1 MNYTTATPAQNLP
14 TLGYTVW
21 WSLAGIRVPHD
32 TLAATLDACGFKA
45 FLPARPSYH
54 IALRR
59 ALTALVRGT
68 HTLPTPGADE
78 ADTSRAFL
86 RTIPER
92 ANGQLVFAI
101 IHENVDFRA
110 LGLAHQT
117 SLRVRLDKKHGFIT
131 ITSQERGDIYAPPT
145 DATALGDGII
155 AIDDDVAPF
164 ADALRPHWC
173 RYKDLH
179 IAADLSRMMREI
191 VCGDL
196 IPRTPRRVATRTQ
209 ATKNELHA
217 VSLRPGGG
225 LYFVPGDKHDTL
237 ERLETLINALP
248 TDGIHTP
255 FFVAQALL
263 DEAKAKGQMAR
274 AVHDGFLSEIQ
285 GLQTDLSHLTET
297 DSNKPATLAGRLLAY
312 RKIKEKAGMYA
323 DLLGMQQ
330 ADVLQQLQ
338 SLQQR
343 VAHLL
348 TADDPPASASPL
360 FSSAA

>member
-1 MNYTTATPAQNLP
+1 MNYTTLTPTP
-14 TLGYTVW
+14 TLPALGYSVW
-21 WSLAGIRVPHD
+21 WSLAGIRVPHSR
-32 TLAATLDACGFKA
+32 LATALDSCGFKA

-68 HTLPTPGADE
+68 HTLPTPDIAE
-78 ADTSRAFL
+78 ADSSRAFL

-131 ITSQERGDIYAPPT
+131 ITSQERGDIYAPPADT
-145 DATALGDGII
+145 TALGDGII
-155 AIDDDVAPF
+155 AIDDDVTPF
-164 ADALRPHWC
+164 ADALRPHW
-173 RYKDLH
+173 RHYKDLH

-196 IPRTPRRVATRTQ
+196 IPRTPRSVGARTQ
-209 ATKNELHA
+209 ATKNELNA

-225 LYFVPGDKHDTL
+225 LYFVPGDKRDTL
-237 ERLETLINALP
+237 ERLETLIETLP
-248 TDGIHTP
+248 TDGVHAP
-255 FFVAQALL
+255 FFVAQVLL
-263 DEAKAKGQMAR
+263 DEAKAKGQVAR

-285 GLQTDLSHLTET
+285 GLQTDLSRLSET
-297 DSNKPATLAGRLLAY
+297 DSNKPATLASRMLAY

-338 SLQQR
+338 TLQQR
-343 VAHLL
+343 VAQLL
-348 TADDPPASASPL
+348 AATDPSEETAPL
-360 FSSAA
+360 FSAAA